1 MTSHLF
7 GGIWCSSSS
16 TYALRRTCEDNKTSD
31 MVRDVIF
38 KSAYVDDFLPS
49 FKSVDQAREAMHE
62 ARKIISY
69 GGFNLTKFV
78 VNDPQLL
85 AEIAAG
91 DRAKEV
97 AISPY
102 VSKALCIHWDVTGDY
117 FYYVNQSFVVT
128 SLVTRRSV
136 LKQVASMYDPLG
148 VILPVI
154 IQGRII
160 FQESTCL

>member
-1 MTSHLF
+1 
-7 GGIWCSSSS
+7 
-16 TYALRRTCEDNKTSD
+16 
-31 MVRDVIF
+31 
-38 KSAYVDDFLPS
+38 
-49 FKSVDQAREAMHE
+49 MHE
-62 ARKIISY
+62 AKKVISY

-97 AISPY
+97 SISPY
-102 VSKALCIHWDVTGDY
+102 VSKALGIYWYVTGDY
-117 FYYVNQSFVVT
+117 FYYVNQSVVDT

-148 VILPVI
+148 IILPVI
-154 IQGRII
+154 IQGALFFRSLRVYNYIGI
-160 FQESTCL
+160 VLCLNS